1 MSHGVTLVQS
11 KEKITLLLKKSISIH
26 LPSKLLK
33 ELRGKMTGRGCLTVT
48 QLRHSWDKKG
58 KTIIK
63 EKEVL

>member
-11 KEKITLLLKKSISIH
+11 MEKITLLLKKSILIL

-33 ELRGKMTGRGCLTVT
+33 ELRGKMAGRGCLTVT

-63 EKEVL
+63 KKEVL